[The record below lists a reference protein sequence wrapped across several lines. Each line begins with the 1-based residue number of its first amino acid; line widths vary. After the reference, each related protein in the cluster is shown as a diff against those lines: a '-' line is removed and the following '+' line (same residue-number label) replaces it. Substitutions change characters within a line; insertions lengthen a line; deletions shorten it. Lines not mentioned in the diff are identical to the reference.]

1 MTTQNS
7 AMGDKEREQIIE
19 GVYRWAIDAV
29 NQAIEESED
38 GLKQPFLVTGK
49 APLLAPSEAV
59 EKLKSR
65 DQQIALAAQEA
76 KLQGELSA
84 LNYSN
89 DAFHD
94 LAAPDL
100 EKWFLNERDRLLEEL
115 AEVKQQQNKE
125 K

>member
-7 AMGDKEREQIIE
+7 AMGDEELEKAIRE
-19 GVYRWAIDAV
+19 AI
-29 NQAIEESED
+29 
-38 GLKQPFLVTGK
+38 K
-49 APLLAPSEAV
+49 APLRSEVSTSDFVVMGISSTKLAEIVFDIKKA
-59 EKLKSR
+59 LLAR

-76 KLQGELSA
+76 ELQGELSA

-100 EKWFLNERDRLLEEL
+100 EKWFLNQRDRLLEEL
-115 AEVKQQQNKE
+115 AEVKQAQNKE